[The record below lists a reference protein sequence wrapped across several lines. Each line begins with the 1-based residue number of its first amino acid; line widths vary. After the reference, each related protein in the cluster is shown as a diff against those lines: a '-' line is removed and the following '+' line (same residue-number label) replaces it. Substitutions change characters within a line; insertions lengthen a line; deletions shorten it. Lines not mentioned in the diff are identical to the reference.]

1 MGLNN
6 MTRYTTDGTTRRA
19 FTSEEEAAKDAE
31 EKVWAD
37 GANDRAMTAL
47 REERN
52 RRLAETD
59 HHALSDTT
67 LADNMKTYRQ
77 TLRDLPANTA
87 NPASP
92 SWPSKP

>member
-1 MGLNN
+1 MARHH
-6 MTRYTTDGTTRRA
+6 MRDGVQVP
-19 FTSEEEAAKDAE
+19 FTEEEEAARDAE
-31 EKVWAD
+31 EKTWTD
-37 GANDRAMTAL
+37 GANDRAMASL
-47 REERN
+47 RVERN

-67 LADNMKTYRQ
+67 LADNMITYRQ